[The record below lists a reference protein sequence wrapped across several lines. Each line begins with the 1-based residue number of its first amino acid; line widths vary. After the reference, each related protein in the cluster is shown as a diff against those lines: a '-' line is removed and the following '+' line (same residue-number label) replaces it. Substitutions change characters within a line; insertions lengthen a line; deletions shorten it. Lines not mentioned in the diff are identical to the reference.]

1 MDIRGLSLEDFEA
14 IVAYVS
20 KGDYDGNI
28 AVERRAHGTGKRLA
42 ARLWATDGRG
52 PGARTS
58 WTGRH
63 AHAACWHAYR
73 DVLAELFERFPR
85 ATVRTAMAVYRGR
98 EGFAQHYPATA
109 YHNVGCQ
116 IQPAYMP
123 ELCDCE
129 G

>member
-1 MDIRGLSLEDFEA
+1 VDVRGLTLEDFQA

-28 AVERRAHGTGKRLA
+28 VVERHAHASGRRLA
-42 ARLWATDGRG
+42 ARIWATDGHG

-58 WTGRH
+58 WSGRH

-85 ATVRTAMAVYRGR
+85 ATVRTALAVYRGR
-98 EGFAQHYPATA
+98 EGFERHYPATA
-109 YHNVGCQ
+109 YVNVGSQ
-116 IQPAYMP
+116 MQPAHMP
-123 ELCDCE
+123 ELCDC
-129 G
+129 

>member
-1 MDIRGLSLEDFEA
+1 MDIRGISLEDFQA

-28 AVERRAHGTGKRLA
+28 VVERHAHENGSRLA
-42 ARLWATDGRG
+42 ARLWAADGRG
-52 PGARTS
+52 PGARVS

-98 EGFAQHYPATA
+98 DGFEQHYPQTA
-109 YHNVGCQ
+109 YSNIGSQ
-116 IQPAYMP
+116 MQPVYMP
-123 ELCDCE
+123 ELCDC
-129 G
+129 

>member
-1 MDIRGLSLEDFEA
+1 MDIRGLTLEDFQA
-14 IVAYVS
+14 IVAYAS
-20 KGDYDGNI
+20 QDTYDGNI
-28 AVERRAHGTGKRLA
+28 VVERNAHSNGSRLA
-42 ARLWATDGRG
+42 ARLWADDGRG

-98 EGFAQHYPATA
+98 QGFEQHYPATA
-109 YHNVGCQ
+109 YSNIGSVM
-116 IQPAYMP
+116 QPAYMP
-123 ELCDCE
+123 SLCDC
-129 G
+129 